1 MRTRSARIK
10 ETEGRT
16 VVLTAGA
23 RGDVRGDV
31 RGRTPADRR
40 ARGRAVVT
48 TLRPLWGGLALILAY
63 NGLLA
68 AWLTLRPAPL
78 AVIQA
83 VDNVAQGA
91 GPLLALPLCWGGLAG
106 PWRRGREGAAGAV
119 AASRWMPVLLG
130 LGVLGFAVGQA
141 IWTYYQEIIHQPPFP
156 SWADAGYLAAYPC
169 LGAGL
174 LLLPRRPLPSAAR
187 LRVLLDGV
195 MLMTGVVAFSWY
207 FVLGPTVLQG
217 SESLIGKLV
226 GAAYPFGDLVLVCS
240 LLLLWGR
247 SQEREMRPVVAL
259 FSAGLGCILTVD
271 TAFAYGNLHE
281 TYATGG
287 LVDVGWPLG
296 YMLLALATRAA
307 RQVLAPAGH
316 TEHAP
321 PALAADAPA
330 PLWRALLPYAFLPAV
345 GALALS
351 TGRLRGATL
360 LEQGVWIGAGALGAV
375 VVLRQVVALLET
387 RQLYRQVEERNQAL
401 AAVNGR
407 LEALATTDA
416 LTGLPNHRAM
426 VTALDLELERAHRFG
441 RPCTLL
447 FLDLDH
453 FKALNDGYGHAAGD
467 AVLRELAAV
476 ARRALRGVDTLGR
489 WGGEEFVALLPEADG
504 SGALEVAE
512 RVRVAVAAHPF
523 PIGGGA
529 HLTCSLGVAT
539 YPAHAGGRD
548 GLVDAADQAM
558 YAAKRLGRNQAR
570 AADDPAAVLLAG
582 SEAGGSRE
590 EAALAGTV
598 EALAALVDA
607 RDAYTGGH
615 AHDVAALARR
625 LALALGLDAAEARMV
640 GLAARLHDVGKVAV
654 PDAILRKPG
663 RLTEEEWAV
672 MRTHPAVGADVV
684 GRAPALRALAPAI
697 RAHHERWD
705 GRGYPDGVAGERIPL
720 AARLI
725 AVVDAYEVMTTGRPY
740 RAARSRAGA
749 LDELRRHAGGQFD
762 PAVVAALADLLAADH
777 DCGASASA

>member
-1 MRTRSARIK
+1 MRTRGARIGV
-10 ETEGRT
+10 TEGRT
-16 VVLTAGA
+16 VVPTAGA
-23 RGDVRGDV
+23 RGDA

-40 ARGRAVVT
+40 ARGHVVVAP
-48 TLRPLWGGLALILAY
+48 LRPLWGSLALILAY

-68 AWLTLRPAPL
+68 AWLALRPAPP
-78 AVIQA
+78 ATIQA
-83 VDNVAQGA
+83 VDNVAQCA
-91 GPLLALPLCWGGLAG
+91 GPLLALPLCWGGVAW
-106 PWRRGREGAAGAV
+106 PWRRGREGAAGTPV
-119 AASRWMPVLLG
+119 ASRWMPVLLG
-130 LGVLGFAVGQA
+130 LGVLSFAVGQA
-141 IWTYYQEIIHQPPFP
+141 IWTYYQEVAHQPPFP

-169 LGAGL
+169 LCGGL

-217 SESLIGKLV
+217 SEPLVDKLV
-226 GAAYPFGDLVLVCS
+226 GAAYPFGDLVLICS

-259 FSAGLGCILTVD
+259 FSAGLGCILVID
-271 TAFAYGNLHE
+271 TAFAYGNLHG

-296 YMLLALATRAA
+296 YMLLALATRAG
-307 RQVLAPAGH
+307 RQALAHAGH
-316 TEHAP
+316 AGHAP
-321 PALAADAPA
+321 PALAAP

-351 TGRLRGATL
+351 TGCLHGATP
-360 LEQGVWIGAGALGAV
+360 LERGVWIGAGVLGAV

-401 AAVNGR
+401 AAANGR

-441 RPCTLL
+441 RPCALL

-489 WGGEEFVALLPEADG
+489 WGGEEFVALLPEA
-504 SGALEVAE
+504 SAAAATEAAE
-512 RVRVAVAAHPF
+512 RVRAAVAAHAF
-523 PIGGGA
+523 PVGGGA

-539 YPAHAGGRD
+539 YPAHAAARD
-548 GLVDAADQAM
+548 GLVDAADRAM
-558 YAAKRLGRNQAR
+558 YAAKRLGRNQVR
-570 AADDPAAVLLAG
+570 AADDPAAAALAA
-582 SEAGGSRE
+582 ERAGDSRE

-615 AHDVAALARR
+615 AHDVAVLALRV
-625 LALALGLDAAEARMV
+625 ALALGLDAAEARMV

-672 MRTHPAVGADVV
+672 MRTHPAVGGDVV
-684 GRAPALRALAPAI
+684 GRAPALRALAPII

-705 GRGYPDGVAGERIPL
+705 GRGYPDGLAGEGIPL
-720 AARLI
+720 AARII

-740 RAARSRAGA
+740 RAARDRAGA
-749 LDELRRHAGGQFD
+749 LDELRRHAGAQFD
-762 PAVVAALADLLAADH
+762 PAAVAALADLLTADR
-777 DCGASASA
+777 DCDASASA